1 MGESKNARK
10 DGRTMSIE
18 IYVDGACSGNP
29 GRGGYGCI
37 VKQNNKCIEFYG
49 AEAETTNNRMEVL
62 GAIVALESLKG
73 LALQIEVFSDSQY
86 LINGMRGWVYDW
98 IKNGWRNSKRQ
109 PTPNKDLWL
118 RLLKLV
124 NKHQITWTWVR
135 GHAGHP
141 ENERCDQLAKI
152 AIQEV

>member
-1 MGESKNARK
+1 
-10 DGRTMSIE
+10 MSVK

-37 VKQNNKCIEFYG
+37 VKNELKYTEFFG
-49 AEAETTNNRMEVL
+49 AETYATNNRMEIL
-62 GAIVALESLKG
+62 GAIVALESLKSHS
-73 LALQIEVFSDSQY
+73 LQIEVFSDSQY
-86 LINGMRGWVYDW
+86 LVKGMNGWVYDW

-118 RLLKLV
+118 VLIGLAK
-124 NKHQITWTWVR
+124 KHIITWTWIK

-141 ENERCDQLAKI
+141 ENERCDQLAKL
-152 AIQEV
+152 ALTEA